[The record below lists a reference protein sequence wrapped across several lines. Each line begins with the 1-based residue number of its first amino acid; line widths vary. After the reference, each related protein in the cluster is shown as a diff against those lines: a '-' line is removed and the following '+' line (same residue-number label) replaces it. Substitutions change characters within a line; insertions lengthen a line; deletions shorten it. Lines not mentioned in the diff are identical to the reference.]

1 MTEENKQEQIAEQE
15 SAQLDPQVEKEARL
29 FGWVPKEEFRG
40 SESDWVDAE
49 VFVKQIGRAHV

>member
-1 MTEENKQEQIAEQE
+1 MTEENKQVDQQPDQQQEQ
-15 SAQLDPQVEKEARL
+15 AQIDPQIEKEARL

-49 VFVKQIGRAHV
+49 IGRAHV